1 MDALIRPPCWPEGR
15 PCPNRCAYAL
25 HERTVRNHTAL
36 HGPWEGWRMAGHRLI
51 APHGEWIEVRLLDR
65 ILWRE
70 AQLYRDLH
78 ALKAGRGRDNN
89 RLTAKLPIAGL

>member
-1 MDALIRPPCWPEGR
+1 
-15 PCPNRCAYAL
+15 
-25 HERTVRNHTAL
+25 
-36 HGPWEGWRMAGHRLI
+36 MAGHRLI